1 MVLTLGPVAAIGYF
15 GYQSIVERERT
26 LQASYSSLTLLA
38 RDRLAAVIR
47 EHEAALPAALAAS
60 ASSAVSLQTWLR
72 TFARAN
78 AWAAAPFVV
87 RADGSIVTE
96 FLTRDWPMTGRTPQ
110 SPATAAAMKKGEAA
124 EFGRDDLTGALQS
137 YREAMAVAAV
147 PVDRAEAGLRVARVL
162 TKMHRDDEAFAAFRA
177 IAAVPDTVTTPHGI
191 PYGAYARLQMV
202 EATASRPEATA
213 VAQDFVTFVRDRA
226 WDDRDGGYGYF
237 LREAVRVAETR
248 RLDAEATKGL
258 EDALRHAEAVTNMA
272 EQLQSRVGSAPP
284 DALAGT
290 VHRIALDGPTGTASV
305 VWRFSTDSAGATLAA
320 GFIENPD
327 YLTDPVLTRIVS
339 ELNTSSWVQIE
350 LARETSSAARPPLA
364 VAPLGNVLPGWS
376 VAAHDAKGR
385 TLQQLASTERWT
397 YASLLA
403 LVLAVLVA
411 GIVWTTRA
419 WAREAELS
427 RLQADFVANVSH
439 ELKTPLALI
448 RMFGETLESGLV
460 ADPTKQKEF
469 HGIIRRES
477 ERLTHLINNVLD
489 TATIE
494 AGTKR
499 FTFEDADLVA
509 LVREALDAYA
519 PLFSRMSFTVSATL
533 PNQACGV
540 RIDRHAVSQALVNLF
555 QNAIRYS
562 QDAREL
568 SVAVGNGGNEVTVS
582 VSDRG
587 MGIAAADLP
596 HIFDK
601 FYRAGRNQ
609 DLPAG
614 SGLGLSIV
622 KHVMTAH
629 GGRVDVRSAPGQG
642 SEFTLVFPAQRSAA

>member
-1 MVLTLGPVAAIGYF
+1 MALTLGPVAAIGYF

-38 RDRLAAVIR
+38 RDRLIAVIR
-47 EHEAALPAALAAS
+47 EHEAALPATLGTS
-60 ASSAVSLQTWLR
+60 ASSADSLQTWLR
-72 TFARAN
+72 AYAKAN
-78 AWAAAPFVV
+78 PWAAAPFVI

-96 FLTRDWPMTGRTPQ
+96 FLTRDWPMPARTPP

-124 EFGRDDLTGALQS
+124 EFGHDDFPGALQS
-137 YREAMAVAAV
+137 YREAMNATAA
-147 PVDRAEAGLRVARVL
+147 PTDRAEASLRVARVL
-162 TKMHRDDEAFAAFRA
+162 AKMHRDDEALAAFRA
-177 IAAVPDTVTTPHGI
+177 LAALPDTVTTPHGI
-191 PYGAYARLQMV
+191 PYGAYARLQMM
-202 EATASRPEATA
+202 EAATARPEATA
-213 VAQDFVTFVRDRA
+213 VAQDFVTYVRDRV
-226 WDDRDGGYGYF
+226 WDDRDGGYSYF
-237 LREAVRVAETR
+237 VREAARVAEAQ
-248 RLDAEATKGL
+248 RLDVAATKGL
-258 EDALRHAEAVTNMA
+258 EDALRHADAITNVA
-272 EQLQSRVGSAPP
+272 EHLQPRLGSASP
-284 DALAGT
+284 AAAAG
-290 VHRIALDGPTGTASV
+290 VAHRITIDSATGTAPV
-305 VWRFSTDSAGATLAA
+305 FWRFSTDATGATLAT
-320 GFIENPD
+320 GFVENSD
-327 YLTDPVLTRIVS
+327 YLSGPVLARIIS
-339 ELNTSSWVQIE
+339 DLNASSWVQIALE
-350 LARETSSAARPPLA
+350 REPGSGVRQPLAR
-364 VAPLGNVLPGWS
+364 APLGDGLPGWS
-376 VAAHDAKGR
+376 VTAHDAKGR

-403 LVLAVLVA
+403 AVLAVLVA

-499 FTFEDADLVA
+499 FAFEDVDLVA

-519 PLFSRMSFTVSATL
+519 PLFSRMSFTVSAAL
-533 PNQACGV
+533 PDQACGV
-540 RIDRHAVSQALVNLF
+540 RIDRNAVSQAIVNLF

-582 VSDRG
+582 VRDRG
-587 MGIAAADLP
+587 IGIAPADLP

-601 FYRAGRNQ
+601 FYRVGRNQ

-629 GGRVDVRSAPGQG
+629 GGRVDVRSAPGEG
-642 SEFTLVFPAQRSAA
+642 SEFTLVFPAQKSAA